1 MHTAGATGAGVKVG
15 VVDGGFGGLALRQA
29 DGDLPAALTTQS
41 FCSAGIDGETD
52 HGTAVA
58 EIVHEMAPAAQLYL
72 ICIEDEVDLGAAKDY
87 AIANGIQILNFS
99 GSFMNSSRGD
109 GSADPEHAERD
120 TCRLA
125 PERGNPVDGL
135 SRKPSREPLDR
146 RLRRQ
151 RRRNA

>member
-99 GSFMNSSRGD
+99 GSFINSSRGD
-109 GSADPEHAERD
+109 GSADPSTPNGIVQA
-120 TCRLA
+120 A

-146 RLRRQ
+146 HLRRQ